1 MPPATAPR
9 IFRPHRHTAVLPM
22 DGSERRCQRLQETF
36 RRTASCRRADHGK
49 SCRHFALVSR
59 GHRSDR
65 TPPRESPR
73 HFAARMDESVIVGYY
88 TSAEVHPRSPA
99 RLLLSKERKKPM
111 ARNDGIDRTFAR
123 NQDLP
128 TLDDVAK
135 VQEHNERE
143 KDSYSNQDIDTT
155 QTHRNV
161 HFKKPTDS
169 YAAMFDQM
177 IADGVISTR
186 GLKADAVKYGEL
198 LFDVNSAYFHNH
210 GGYEYAKQFYADA
223 YKAAVEIV
231 GGEQYILSAVMHADE
246 RNRAMSEA
254 LGEDVYHYHLHVV
267 YIPVVEKQI
276 LWSKRCKDEFLR
288 GTVKE
293 TITQVSR
300 SKKWESKPVLN
311 EDGNPMLNAK
321 GKKILKSSYSV
332 LQDDFFNF
340 MRAAGYTDV
349 ERGERGSTEEHLTV
363 TQFKLQAEQHRL
375 ETVTGQVE
383 QAEQSLADAK
393 AATEKQK
400 KKLEALQKETKA
412 AKTIALTVQDIE
424 EMGKKN
430 ALTGNVSLTPDQCD
444 TLKRYAVN
452 GIIANADNKRLKEKL
467 ASAEKTISIWKQRY
481 EAVNEKY
488 MELKQKAQP
497 FLDAIEIASERVWA
511 FVHAIL
517 ARGKETQ
524 EHKHPMNK
532 TVEEINKMIMEDAP
546 MEEIN
551 DAIGYIDI
559 YSCFDPIFEPP
570 IDFLEE
576 CRKHWETAQSSFRKT
591 IERKIGNT
599 WYVIETECDGNEP
612 LADKVKRLIFSDK
625 GGIC

>member
-9 IFRPHRHTAVLPM
+9 ISRPHRHTAVLPM

-128 TLDDVAK
+128 TLDDVTK

-276 LWSKRCKDEFLR
+276 LWSKRCKDESLR

-300 SKKWESKPVLN
+300 SKKWESKPVLDEN
-311 EDGNPMLNAK
+311 GNPMLNAK

-340 MRAAGYTDV
+340 MRNAGYTDV
-349 ERGERGSTEEHLTV
+349 ERGECGSTEEHLTV
-363 TQFKLQAEQHRL
+363 TQFKVQAEQQRL
-375 ETVTGQVE
+375 EAVTGQVT
-383 QAEQSLADAK
+383 QAEQSLADTK

-400 KKLEALQKETKA
+400 KKLEALKKETQA
-412 AKTIALTVQDIE
+412 AKSVAMTAHEIE
-424 EMGKKN
+424 SMGKKN
-430 ALTGNVSLTPDQCD
+430 PITGNVTMTADECR
-444 TLKRYAVN
+444 TLKDYAVSSF
-452 GIIANADNKRLKEKL
+452 AEKSEKL
-467 ASAEKTISIWKQRY
+467 KYKQKFEQADKNAKIWKDRFEKLNKDY
-481 EAVNEKY
+481 E
-488 MELKQKAQP
+488 ELKQKAQP
-497 FLDAIEIASERVWA
+497 FLDAIEIASEKVWA
-511 FVHAIL
+511 FINAIL
-517 ARGKETQ
+517 ARGKELY
-524 EHKHPMNK
+524 EHKHPARNRGQDM
-532 TVEEINKMIMEDAP
+532 EI
-546 MEEIN
+546 
-551 DAIGYIDI
+551 
-559 YSCFDPIFEPP
+559 
-570 IDFLEE
+570 
-576 CRKHWETAQSSFRKT
+576 
-591 IERKIGNT
+591 
-599 WYVIETECDGNEP
+599 
-612 LADKVKRLIFSDK
+612 
-625 GGIC
+625 

>member
-9 IFRPHRHTAVLPM
+9 ISRPHRHTAVLPM

-231 GGEQYILSAVMHADE
+231 GGEQYILSAVTHADE

-276 LWSKRCKDEFLR
+276 LWSKRCKDESLR

-300 SKKWESKPVLN
+300 SKKWESKPVLDEN
-311 EDGNPMLNAK
+311 GNPMLNAK

-340 MRAAGYTDV
+340 MRNAGYTDV
-349 ERGERGSTEEHLTV
+349 ERGECGSTEEHLTV
-363 TQFKLQAEQHRL
+363 TQFKVQAEQQRL
-375 ETVTGQVE
+375 EAVTGQVA

-400 KKLEALQKETKA
+400 KKLEALKKETQA
-412 AKTIALTVQDIE
+412 AKSVAMTAHEIE
-424 EMGKKN
+424 SMGKKN
-430 ALTGNVSLTPDQCD
+430 PITGNVTMTVDECR
-444 TLKRYAVN
+444 TLKDYAVSSF
-452 GIIANADNKRLKEKL
+452 AEKSEKL
-467 ASAEKTISIWKQRY
+467 KYKQKFEQADKNAKIWKDRFEKLNKDY
-481 EAVNEKY
+481 E
-488 MELKQKAQP
+488 ELKQKAQP
-497 FLDAIEIASERVWA
+497 FLDAIEIASEKVWA
-511 FVHAIL
+511 FINAIL
-517 ARGKETQ
+517 ARGKELY
-524 EHKHPMNK
+524 EHKHPARNRGQDM
-532 TVEEINKMIMEDAP
+532 EI
-546 MEEIN
+546 
-551 DAIGYIDI
+551 
-559 YSCFDPIFEPP
+559 
-570 IDFLEE
+570 
-576 CRKHWETAQSSFRKT
+576 
-591 IERKIGNT
+591 
-599 WYVIETECDGNEP
+599 
-612 LADKVKRLIFSDK
+612 
-625 GGIC
+625 

>member
-9 IFRPHRHTAVLPM
+9 ISRPHRHTAVLPM

-111 ARNDGIDRTFAR
+111 ARNDGIDRTLAR
-123 NQDLP
+123 NQDLETP
-128 TLDDVAK
+128 DNVAK

-143 KDSYSNQDIDTT
+143 KDRYSNVDIVPERTPL
-155 QTHRNV
+155 NV
-161 HFKKPTDS
+161 YFKAPTDD
-169 YAAMFDQM
+169 YVKMFEQM
-177 IADGVISTR
+177 EQDKIISTR
-186 GLKADAVKYGEL
+186 GLKPDAVKYGEL
-198 LFDVNSAYFHNH
+198 VFDVNSAYFYNH
-210 GGYEYAKQFYADA
+210 GGYEFAKQFYADA

-276 LWSKRCKDEFLR
+276 LWSKRCKDESLR

-300 SKKWESKPVLN
+300 SKKWESKPVLDEN
-311 EDGNPMLNAK
+311 GNPMLNAK

-340 MRAAGYTDV
+340 MRNAGYTDV

-363 TQFKLQAEQHRL
+363 TQFKVQAEQQRL
-375 ETVTGQVE
+375 EAVTGQVA

-400 KKLEALQKETKA
+400 KKLEALKKETQA
-412 AKTIALTVQDIE
+412 AKSVAMTAHEIE
-424 EMGKKN
+424 SMGKKN
-430 ALTGNVSLTPDQCD
+430 PITGNVTMTADECR
-444 TLKRYAVN
+444 TLKDYAVSSF
-452 GIIANADNKRLKEKL
+452 AEKSEKL
-467 ASAEKTISIWKQRY
+467 KYKQKFEQADKNAKIWKDRFEKLNKDY
-481 EAVNEKY
+481 E
-488 MELKQKAQP
+488 ELKQKAQP
-497 FLDAIEIASERVWA
+497 FLDAIEIASEKVWA
-511 FVHAIL
+511 FINAIL
-517 ARGKETQ
+517 ARGKELY
-524 EHKHPMNK
+524 EHKHPARNRGQDM
-532 TVEEINKMIMEDAP
+532 EI
-546 MEEIN
+546 
-551 DAIGYIDI
+551 
-559 YSCFDPIFEPP
+559 
-570 IDFLEE
+570 
-576 CRKHWETAQSSFRKT
+576 
-591 IERKIGNT
+591 
-599 WYVIETECDGNEP
+599 
-612 LADKVKRLIFSDK
+612 
-625 GGIC
+625 

>member
-9 IFRPHRHTAVLPM
+9 ISRPHRHTAVLPM

-111 ARNDGIDRTFAR
+111 ARNDGIDRTLAR
-123 NQDLP
+123 NQDLETP
-128 TLDDVAK
+128 DDVAK

-143 KDSYSNQDIDTT
+143 KDRYSNVDIVPERTPL
-155 QTHRNV
+155 NV
-161 HFKKPTDS
+161 YFKAPTDD
-169 YAAMFDQM
+169 YVKMFEQTEQDK
-177 IADGVISTR
+177 IISTR
-186 GLKADAVKYGEL
+186 GLKPDAVKYGEL
-198 LFDVNSAYFHNH
+198 VFDVNSAYFYNH
-210 GGYEYAKQFYADA
+210 GGYEFAKQFYADA

-276 LWSKRCKDEFLR
+276 LWSKRCKDESLR

-300 SKKWESKPVLN
+300 SKKWESKPVLDEN
-311 EDGNPMLNAK
+311 GNPMLNAK

-363 TQFKLQAEQHRL
+363 TQFKVQAEQQRL
-375 ETVTGQVE
+375 EAVTGQVA

-400 KKLEALQKETKA
+400 KKLEALKKETQA
-412 AKTIALTVQDIE
+412 AKSVAMTAHEIE
-424 EMGKKN
+424 SMGKKN
-430 ALTGNVSLTPDQCD
+430 PITGNVTMTADECR
-444 TLKRYAVN
+444 TLKDYAVSSF
-452 GIIANADNKRLKEKL
+452 AEKSEKL
-467 ASAEKTISIWKQRY
+467 KYKQKFEQADKNAKIWKDRFEKLNKDY
-481 EAVNEKY
+481 E
-488 MELKQKAQP
+488 ELKQKAQP
-497 FLDAIEIASERVWA
+497 FLDAIEIASEKVWA
-511 FVHAIL
+511 FINAIL
-517 ARGKETQ
+517 ARGKELY
-524 EHKHPMNK
+524 EHKHPARNRGQDM
-532 TVEEINKMIMEDAP
+532 EI
-546 MEEIN
+546 
-551 DAIGYIDI
+551 
-559 YSCFDPIFEPP
+559 
-570 IDFLEE
+570 
-576 CRKHWETAQSSFRKT
+576 
-591 IERKIGNT
+591 
-599 WYVIETECDGNEP
+599 
-612 LADKVKRLIFSDK
+612 
-625 GGIC
+625 